1 MSKSIYVI
9 VGKEESLVGARCR
22 ELLDKLIEPAQRT
35 MGLFDAD
42 AAEVSLA
49 DVLDELRTAPF
60 LTDRRVVLLRDA
72 DNFISQNRQAFE
84 NYFDN
89 PCPTGILV
97 MTVSSWPGNT
107 KLAKKLPAVGELVS
121 VSAPKAYQLP
131 GRLIKYADEA
141 HGKNLTKAAAEL
153 LVELAGDELIRLYS
167 EIDKLA
173 LFADAEKAITSGHI
187 EQLIGHNRLFNAFA
201 VIDSIIAGDAAGA
214 LQRARSMFAADR
226 NAQYTVVGAFAFV
239 LRRMFLAKVMLA
251 KGARRDEV
259 EKRLQIWSRK
269 ERFFSLIRQMPLDRL
284 AGNLRR
290 LAATDYAIKTGRTK
304 PNVAIEQLVLELA
317 AC

>member
-22 ELLDKLIEPAQRT
+22 ELRDKLIEPAQRT

-42 AAEVSLA
+42 AADVSLS

-60 LTDRRVVLLRDA
+60 LTDRRVVLIRGA
-72 DNFISQNRQAFE
+72 DNFISQNRRVLE

-97 MTVSSWPGNT
+97 MTVSTWPAKT

-121 VSAPKAYQLP
+121 VSAPKRPQLP
-131 GRLIKYADEA
+131 SRLIQYADDA
-141 HGKNLTKAAAEL
+141 HGKNLTRAAAEL
-153 LVELAGDELIRLYS
+153 LIELAGDELIRLYS

-173 LFADAEKAITSGHI
+173 LFADAEKAITPGHI
-187 EQLIGHNRLFNAFA
+187 ELLVGHNRLFNAFS
-201 VIDSIIAGDAAGA
+201 VIDLSIAGDASGA

-226 NAQYTVVGAFAFV
+226 DAQYTVVGAFAFV

-251 KGARRDEV
+251 RGTRRDEV

-304 PNVAIEQLVLELA
+304 PNIAIEQLVLELA